1 MKKRKLAA
9 VFLALAL
16 AFGCLAG
23 CAQEQPGE
31 QGDAEDDVTITVMHY
46 MGEQS
51 KRETLDAIVEA
62 FEAANP
68 GIKVKLEQIDS
79 SEVYQTYQTRFTTG
93 DAPDILFG
101 SPREMVEFVE
111 AGLFMDLTGA
121 EFLDDIVDEVL
132 EETTV
137 DGKYYAVPIDVQI
150 KAVFYNETMFAE
162 RGLSVPTTL
171 DEFKAILEA
180 FDSEGITPLIH
191 DYAFSWAPYHELDAI
206 LTSICATR
214 GGGTL
219 LQDSQNGVA
228 TLNGNDIALEAA
240 TVWNL
245 VASYKEDQDLTM
257 DQPTAV
263 ERFAGGERP
272 MFINGGW
279 IYADVVAASD
289 DEFGFFAIPWSNTP
303 DENKLEVAL
312 DDAFIVSNTTQ
323 HKDEVFAFLSYMMS
337 DEAAQMW
344 MTGTKLMSSSKNANA
359 ENADPYVQ
367 AIKAYIDAGNIAPKA
382 NVPDY
387 TAAYSDAQISVMQSY
402 IVQDLND
409 PALLLQML
417 DDEIALCNR

>member
-1 MKKRKLAA
+1 
-9 VFLALAL
+9 
-16 AFGCLAG
+16 
-23 CAQEQPGE
+23 
-31 QGDAEDDVTITVMHY
+31 
-46 MGEQS
+46 
-51 KRETLDAIVEA
+51 
-62 FEAANP
+62 
-68 GIKVKLEQIDS
+68 
-79 SEVYQTYQTRFTTG
+79 
-93 DAPDILFG
+93 
-101 SPREMVEFVE
+101 
-111 AGLFMDLTGA
+111 
-121 EFLDDIVDEVL
+121 
-132 EETTV
+132 
-137 DGKYYAVPIDVQI
+137 
-150 KAVFYNETMFAE
+150 
-162 RGLSVPTTL
+162 
-171 DEFKAILEA
+171 
-180 FDSEGITPLIH
+180 
-191 DYAFSWAPYHELDAI
+191 
-206 LTSICATR
+206 
-214 GGGTL
+214 
-219 LQDSQNGVA
+219 
-228 TLNGNDIALEAA
+228 
-240 TVWNL
+240 
-245 VASYKEDQDLTM
+245 M

-402 IVQDLND
+402 IVQDLNN

>member
-1 MKKRKLAA
+1 MKKLKFVAM
-9 VFLALAL
+9 FLAMVLAL
-16 AFGCLAG
+16 GCLVG
-23 CAQEQPGE
+23 CAQNQPDKK
-31 QGDAEDDVTITVMHY
+31 GDADETVTITVMHY

-51 KRETLDAIVEA
+51 KRETLNSIVEA
-62 FEAANP
+62 FEKENP
-68 GIKVKLEQIDS
+68 NIKVKLEQIDS
-79 SEVYQTYQTRFTTG
+79 SEVYQTYQTRFNSG
-93 DAPDILFG
+93 DAPDVLFG

-121 EFLDDIVDEVL
+121 DFLNEIVDEVL

-150 KAVFYNETMFAE
+150 KGVFYNKNMFAA
-162 RGLSVPTTL
+162 RNLNVPTTL
-171 DEFKAILEA
+171 DEFKNVLET
-180 FDSEGITPLIH
+180 FNDEGITPLIH
-191 DYAFSWAPYHELDAI
+191 DYAFTWAPYHELDAI

-214 GGGTL
+214 GGGNL
-219 LQDSQNGVA
+219 LWDSQNGVA
-228 TLNGNDIALEAA
+228 PLTGNDTALDAA
-240 TVWNL
+240 TVWSI

-263 ERFAGGERP
+263 ERFAAGDRP

-289 DEFGFFAIPWSNTP
+289 DEFGFFPIPWSNTP

-337 DEAAQMW
+337 DEAAEMW
-344 MTGTKLMSSSKNANA
+344 ITGTKLMSSSKNANA

-367 AIKAYIDAGNIAPKA
+367 AIKSYIDSGNIAAKA

-387 TAAYSDAQISVMQSY
+387 TAAYSDAQVSVMQSY
-402 IVQDLND
+402 IVQDLDD
-409 PALLLQML
+409 PALFLKML
-417 DDEIALCNR
+417 DDEIALCNK